1 MTKQVYPIDTYHF
14 KSHDGVLFD
23 ANIWMYIYGP
33 PSHISSQYRYAYT
46 SALRRIRG
54 AGCQIVLDALVLSEF
69 INAYARFFYN
79 KLPSELKPGDFKL
92 FRNSSSFKPV
102 AEQIARRARKILEK
116 SEPAK
121 VRFESAEIVSILSE
135 YAGGEADFNDQVLAE
150 LCRVN
155 NLKLVTHDADF
166 SGTNLTILTANP
178 KLLLLK
184 QGLMATDD

>member
-1 MTKQVYPIDTYHF
+1 MTKQVYSIESYQF
-14 KSHDGVLFD
+14 NSRDGVLFD

-54 AGCQIVLDALVLSEF
+54 AGCPIVLDALVLSEF

-79 KLPSELKPGDFKL
+79 KLPTGNKPTDYKL
-92 FRNSSSFKPV
+92 FRNSSHFKPV

-116 SEPAK
+116 SEPTRS
-121 VRFESAEIVSILSE
+121 RFNAAEIVSILTE

-150 LCRVN
+150 LCRAD

-166 SGTNLTILTANP
+166 SGSNLTILTANP
-178 KLLLLK
+178 KLLIE
-184 QGLMATDD
+184 Q